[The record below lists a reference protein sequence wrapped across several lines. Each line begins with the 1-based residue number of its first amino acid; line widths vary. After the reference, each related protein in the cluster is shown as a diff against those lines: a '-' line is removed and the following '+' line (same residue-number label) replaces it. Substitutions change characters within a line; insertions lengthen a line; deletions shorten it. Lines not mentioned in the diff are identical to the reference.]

1 MLFESYPQLILNL
14 VSMMTWQD
22 FSTVKIISATFS
34 CLMMLYSLS
43 NLLSFKTHGVNVAF
57 STQFWCTISSCLDL
71 SFRLISMAYLFCT
84 LSFYAFLLPIT
95 YIFFCFIFFSLK
107 QSVGRAFR
115 QLYHFC
121 ISFVTSAYRNPDF
134 YNYRVLSKMIYNG
147 LALVFLAVAFGVSLQ
162 NSDSSLNISLEEC
175 QNICNQNDTYLQN
188 DGFLQNDTYLQN
200 DTLLQN
206 DGFLQNDT
214 FLQNDV
220 ALGNDTMIQN
230 TTLIQNDVFVVNGV
244 DFVCHQIPEDQNK
257 LLIAL
262 TCTLWLLSVF
272 EGIIESRFSFMPW
285 SIYLRE

>member
-1 MLFESYPQLILNL
+1 MNYDILFRFSGKEKLFESYPQLILNL

-34 CLMMLYSLS
+34 CIMILYSLS
-43 NLLSFKTHGVNVAF
+43 YFLSFKPHGDNVAF
-57 STQFWCTISSCLDL
+57 STKFWCTISSCLDL

-95 YIFFCFIFFSLK
+95 YIVFCFIFFSLK

-115 QLYHFC
+115 QLYHFF
-121 ISFVTSAYRNPDF
+121 ISFVTSAYKNPDF
-134 YNYRVLSKMIYNG
+134 YNYRVLSKVIYNG
-147 LALVFLAVAFGVSLQ
+147 LALVFLAVAFEVSLH
-162 NSDSSLNISLEEC
+162 NSESSMNVSLEEC

-188 DGFLQNDTYLQN
+188 DAFLQ
-200 DTLLQN
+200 
-206 DGFLQNDT
+206 
-214 FLQNDV
+214 
-220 ALGNDTMIQN
+220 NDTMIQN
-230 TTLIQNDVFVVNGV
+230 TILIQNDVIVLNGAAL
-244 DFVCHQIPEDQNK
+244 VCHQIPEDQNI